1 MFVIEI
7 STGTLLGT
15 AAADYHAIEA
25 LSASG
30 AKMLLRSPA
39 HYLAGKAKP
48 MQPSPA
54 MKLGT
59 VVHTLILEPEKAAA
73 EIAVCPKFDLRTT
86 FGKKGQADF
95 EASAEGKLVVNEDVY
110 DRAARIADSVRG
122 HGFVREQMLSGG
134 GEAEAVMLW
143 RQYDVACKCRM
154 DMLKGATIFD
164 VKTCQDASPDGFA
177 RQIATYSYH
186 VQAAHYA
193 AGYREVTG
201 WDLDR
206 FVFVAVESEAPYAV
220 GIYALDPR
228 SLQSGR
234 ILMARAGVAYKRALE
249 MMANGEAPATYGDEL
264 IEIGIPGWAQVEPFS
279 V

>member
-1 MFVIEI
+1 
-7 STGTLLGT
+7 
-15 AAADYHAIEA
+15 
-25 LSASG
+25 
-30 AKMLLRSPA
+30 
-39 HYLAGKAKP
+39 
-48 MQPSPA
+48 

-95 EASAEGKLVVNEDVY
+95 EAGAGGKLVVNEDVY
-110 DRAARIADSVRG
+110 ARASRIADSVRA

-134 GEAEAVMLW
+134 GGDAEAVMLW

-186 VQAAHYA
+186 IQAAHYA

-201 WDLDR
+201 WELDR
-206 FVFVAVESEAPYAV
+206 FVFIAVESEAPYAV

-249 MMANGEAPATYGDEL
+249 MMANGAQPATYADDL
-264 IEIGIPGWAQVEPFS
+264 IEIAIPGWAQVEPFS
-279 V
+279 G